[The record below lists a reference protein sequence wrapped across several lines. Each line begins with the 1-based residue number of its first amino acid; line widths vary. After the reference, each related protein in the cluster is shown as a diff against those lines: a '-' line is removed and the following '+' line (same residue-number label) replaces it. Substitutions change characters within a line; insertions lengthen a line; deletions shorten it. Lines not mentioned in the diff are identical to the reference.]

1 MHLPPVP
8 VTAMVEFTSE
18 SQKPKSLTTPIITA
32 AVLAVAAAAIFFYV
46 RYQKHVQP
54 ELAAGPVVVPG
65 MLRAGNTNFEYYKQK
80 IRIEDPRASLGITF
94 NKARV
99 AFISGIIVND
109 GDRKL
114 EALELKITLFDLYH
128 KLSKERIATPLRP
141 GIGLYKPM
149 EPLEKRSFSVGV
161 EAVEQLWDPKHV
173 EIEITGLKYQ

>member
-1 MHLPPVP
+1 
-8 VTAMVEFTSE
+8 MVEFTSE
-18 SQKPKSLTTPIITA
+18 PQKPVRPVTLIITV
-32 AVLAVAAAAIFFYV
+32 AVLAVAAALIFFWV
-46 RYQKHVQP
+46 RYQKRLQP
-54 ELAAGPVVVPG
+54 APAAGPVVVPG
-65 MLRAGNTNFEYYKQK
+65 MLRAGDTNFEYYKTK
-80 IRIEDPRASLGITF
+80 VRIENARASLGISF

-149 EPLEKRSFSVGV
+149 EPLEKRSFTVGV
-161 EAVEQLWDPKHV
+161 ESIEQLWDPKHV
-173 EIEITGLKYQ
+173 EIEITGLKYR

>member
-1 MHLPPVP
+1 M
-8 VTAMVEFTSE
+8 AEFTSE
-18 SQKPKSLTTPIITA
+18 PQKPVRPVMLIIIT
-32 AVLAVAAAAIFFYV
+32 VSVIAVAAALVFFYV
-46 RYQKHVQP
+46 RYQKNIQP
-54 ELAAGPVVVPG
+54 DQPAGPVVVPG
-65 MLRAGNTNFEYYKQK
+65 MLRAGNTNFDYYKTK
-80 IRIEDPRASLGITF
+80 LRIEEARASLGINF
-94 NKARV
+94 NKIRV

-149 EPLEKRSFSVGV
+149 EPLEKRRFTVGV
-161 EAVEQLWDPKHV
+161 EAIEQLWDPKHV

>member
-1 MHLPPVP
+1 M
-8 VTAMVEFTSE
+8 MEFTSE
-18 SQKPKSLTTPIITA
+18 AQKPRRYTTQIITA
-32 AVLAVAAAAIFFYV
+32 AVLAVAAVVIFLYV
-46 RYQKHVQP
+46 RYQRHLQP
-54 ELAAGPVVVPG
+54 EVSPGPVVVPG

-94 NKARV
+94 SKTRV

-128 KLSKERIATPLRP
+128 KLSKERVATPLRP

-149 EPLEKRSFSVGV
+149 EPLERRSFSVGV

>member
-1 MHLPPVP
+1 
-8 VTAMVEFTSE
+8 MVEFTSE
-18 SQKPKSLTTPIITA
+18 SQKPVRPVILIATV
-32 AVLAVAAAAIFFYV
+32 AVLAVAASLIFFYI
-46 RYQKHVQP
+46 RYQRRLQP
-54 ELAAGPVVVPG
+54 EPAAGPVVVPG
-65 MLRAGNTNFEYYKQK
+65 MLRAGNTNFEYYKNN
-80 IRIEDPRASLGITF
+80 IRIENARASLGISF
-94 NKARV
+94 NKSRV

-149 EPLEKRSFSVGV
+149 EPLEKRSFTVGV
-161 EAVEQLWDPKHV
+161 ESIEQLWDPKHV